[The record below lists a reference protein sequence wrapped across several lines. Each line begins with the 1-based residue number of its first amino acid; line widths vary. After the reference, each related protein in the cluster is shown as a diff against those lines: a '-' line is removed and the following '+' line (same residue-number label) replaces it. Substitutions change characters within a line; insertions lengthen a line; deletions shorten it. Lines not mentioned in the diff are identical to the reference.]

1 MPSLSPLKKLV
12 AKVNTEIEALVE
24 RGDVESRDSL
34 RRYGRRKPIRVLC
47 AYQNHIDLYDAS
59 LDDGI
64 SVREIYFFTLSMP
77 EFSLYFNYI
86 YLLCLFLLL
95 SGD

>member
-1 MPSLSPLKKLV
+1 MIISLSSEKLV

-64 SVREIYFFTLSMP
+64 SVRELFFHVEYDWILA
-77 EFSLYFNYI
+77 
-86 YLLCLFLLL
+86 LL
-95 SGD
+95 